1 MRGLQVVTD
10 FAAILDDDSI
20 NCVVELMGGVTDA
33 KDVSDI
39 LMSWVGSSEA
49 WTQTLSEFGSSHCP
63 VVAVVVV
70 SAAVVLSERAARRF
84 CLGSALIVAKKEGN
98 LLSGRRQ

>member
-10 FAAILDDDSI
+10 YAAILDDDSI

-39 LMSWVGSSEA
+39 VIPWDGSSEP
-49 WTQTLSEFGSSHCP
+49 WTPTLPDSASPPLSL
-63 VVAVVVV
+63 V
-70 SAAVVLSERAARRF
+70 AAVVLSAVV
-84 CLGSALIVAKKEGN
+84 LSKPGALD
-98 LLSGRRQ
+98 